1 MRFVISKNFNMS
13 LNEYKESIK
22 NLVDSINDETLLKHW
37 KHQIE
42 WDIENSD
49 AIELSAEEW
58 SLVQEGIADYKSGN
72 ILTFEDFISKRK

>member
-1 MRFVISKNFNMS
+1 LSLAYLDAFTLIS
-13 LNEYKESIK
+13 I
-22 NLVDSINDETLLKHW
+22 LKHW

-72 ILTFEDFISKRK
+72 IQTFEDFISIKTNLSSKY